1 MVPGLDFFQLTSELT
16 VSADIIEIF
25 LTGDVGIS
33 SEERTCELVSTAEE
47 CLAVPGTSFL

>member
-1 MVPGLDFFQLTSELT
+1 M
-16 VSADIIEIF
+16 SADIIEIF

-47 CLAVPGTSFL
+47 CLAVPGISFLKKSQKLLAQAMLL